1 MCRWSCSKEES
12 IPILTICQV
21 EEDVSEIRTAP
32 SNPDVDL
39 ERSKEPSSM
48 IDNSPIEPRTPLE
61 LMDTESLDLIDE
73 NLLKDSRAMAT
84 GFIGKYH

>member
-1 MCRWSCSKEES
+1 
-12 IPILTICQV
+12 
-21 EEDVSEIRTAP
+21 
-32 SNPDVDL
+32 
-39 ERSKEPSSM
+39 M